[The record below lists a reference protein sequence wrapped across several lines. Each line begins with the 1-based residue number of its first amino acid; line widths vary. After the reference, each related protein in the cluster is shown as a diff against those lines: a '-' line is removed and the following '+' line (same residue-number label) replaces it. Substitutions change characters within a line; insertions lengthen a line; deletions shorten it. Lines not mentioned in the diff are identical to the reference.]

1 MTVML
6 RCLVYLSLLGIG
18 SFLLGRL
25 VPKAWFRW
33 ERFPYRTFAWERQ
46 GSIYQAIG
54 IRRWQNRIPDM
65 SRILPSVMP
74 AKAIT
79 GRKTSAELER
89 MLQETC
95 VAEWIHALLGL
106 LGFGCL
112 WLWPGWG
119 GVMAALLYLVGNL
132 PFVLV
137 QRYNR
142 PRLRRLLERTKNRKE
157 EVR

>member
-1 MTVML
+1 
-6 RCLVYLSLLGIG
+6 
-18 SFLLGRL
+18 
-25 VPKAWFRW
+25 
-33 ERFPYRTFAWERQ
+33 
-46 GSIYQAIG
+46 
-54 IRRWQNRIPDM
+54 
-65 SRILPSVMP
+65 MP

-95 VAEWIHALLGL
+95 VAEWIHVLLGL

-119 GVMAALLYLVGNL
+119 GMMAALVYFVGNL

-142 PRLRRLLERTKNRKE
+142 PRLRRLLERTKNREE
-157 EVR
+157 EVG